1 MRESRYLKDDPKNIQ
16 KLMTI
21 PVFKDFEVESL
32 GELLKISKIREYE
45 NGEQIIKEGQHDPW
59 LYFLH
64 TGRVKI
70 VKHEQVLADLR
81 RCGDVFGE
89 MGMIGGFE
97 RSASAFAVGDTTC
110 LATDASKIEDITGK
124 NRLAFNYV
132 LYWIFA
138 EILTERLKSTT
149 DELVKVKK
157 ELAKLKS
164 GENVPAA

>member
-1 MRESRYLKDDPKNIQ
+1 MRESRFLKDDPKNIQ
-16 KLMTI
+16 RLMTI
-21 PVFKDFEVESL
+21 PVFKDFEVASL
-32 GELLKISKIREYE
+32 GELLKISKMREYQD
-45 NGEQIIKEGQHDPW
+45 GEQIIEEGQHDPW

-70 VKHEQVLADLR
+70 VKHGQVVADLR

-97 RSASAFAVGDTTC
+97 RSASAFAVGETTC

-138 EILTERLKSTT
+138 EILTERLKDTT
-149 DELVKVKK
+149 DELVKLKK
-157 ELAKLKS
+157 EFAKLKS
-164 GENVPAA
+164 G